1 LPQQP
6 DACLATASDWRA
18 VCTLHPF
25 RGRTAAGYRPAE
37 TICEDVMAHKKKHG
51 APVPPG
57 NQPPSGPT
65 TTTGTSTHKGT
76 AEVSSAQEQDPKRR
90 LGDFDGKGEHSMQEP
105 GGKKDANH

>member
-1 LPQQP
+1 
-6 DACLATASDWRA
+6 
-18 VCTLHPF
+18 
-25 RGRTAAGYRPAE
+25 
-37 TICEDVMAHKKKHG
+37 MAHKKKHE

-57 NQPPSGPT
+57 NQSHSDPKAAMGKT
-65 TTTGTSTHKGT
+65 ARKVV